1 MSFQIT
7 GDLPLVEVDEVD
19 EGTVADYLQARAEKD
34 EEVFDKVKIMHNV
47 INPITRGS
55 SPNPQPMCYTHLSD
69 IYLTVVATA
78 ITTHQLYVLQRGQ
91 IHFCCFS

>member
-7 GDLPLVEVDEVD
+7 GDLPHVEVDEAD
-19 EGTVADYLQARAEKD
+19 EETVADYPQARA
-34 EEVFDKVKIMHNV
+34 DKVKIIHNV
-47 INPITRGS
+47 TNPITRGS
-55 SPNPQPMCYTHLSD
+55 SPNPQPMRYTHLSD